1 MMYDDIAKLPMVD
14 QVVTRAAHAY
24 YHALLQGSPRQK
36 RHSAWQTWVCAIHR
50 RWRDLPA
57 MDMCKR
63 CRAVKSAHCSVQAER
78 RYRMIA
84 EAAYYRAERR
94 RFQNGNPIQD
104 WLEAEREID
113 QVYFRAAESF
123 HNALRC

>member
-1 MMYDDIAKLPMVD
+1 MIYHDIARLPMGD

-24 YHALLQGSPRQK
+24 YRALLQGSPRQK
-36 RHSAWQTWVCAIHR
+36 RQYLWQTWVCAIHR

-57 MDMCKR
+57 LNMCKR
-63 CRAVKSAHCSVQAER
+63 CRAVKSVHCSVQAER

-113 QVYFRAAESF
+113 QVYVWVFESF
-123 HNALRC
+123 HSALRC